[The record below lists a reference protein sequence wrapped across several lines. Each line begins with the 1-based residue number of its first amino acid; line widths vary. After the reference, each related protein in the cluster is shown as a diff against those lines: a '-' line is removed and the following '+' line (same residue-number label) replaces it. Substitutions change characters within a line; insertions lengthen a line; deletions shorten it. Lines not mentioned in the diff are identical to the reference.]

1 VAARGSI
8 IQLHLDPVAT
18 APGSET
24 KQSAVKPAPSEKTM
38 KILIADK
45 FEESGR
51 IALRTL
57 GCEISFQPDLKD
69 EALVDAIAKQQPDVL
84 VVRGTKV
91 TEPML
96 AAGPL
101 KLVVR
106 AGAGYNTIDV
116 AAASRRGIYVSNC
129 PGKNSI
135 AVAELA
141 FALILALDRRVADN
155 VIALRAGEWN
165 KKEFSK
171 ARGLFGRT
179 LGLIGV
185 GKIGLE
191 MIPRARAF
199 GMPIVAWSHS
209 LTPKKAD
216 QLGVDAK
223 GSPLEVAQAADVVSI
238 HVALNPDTKGMIG
251 ADFFNAMKEGAYFIN
266 TSRGETVNQKA
277 LVNAIHTKGI
287 RAGLDV
293 FAIEPASAVGE
304 FEDPIANETSVYGT
318 HHIGASTDQAQEA
331 IAAET
336 VRIVRTFKETGQVPN
351 VVNLAEQTPATHRLV
366 VRHRDRPG
374 VLAQVLDAIKAE
386 QINVQEMENIV
397 FDGAEAA
404 VARIN
409 LDRAPSN
416 GTLDRLRAG
425 NADIMEMNVLEIR

>member
-1 VAARGSI
+1 MLV
-8 IQLHLDPVAT
+8 
-18 APGSET
+18 
-24 KQSAVKPAPSEKTM
+24 
-38 KILIADK
+38 LIADK
-45 FEESGR
+45 FEQSGR
-51 IALRTL
+51 DGLQAI
-57 GCEISFQPDLKD
+57 GCEVSFQPDLKA
-69 EALVDAIAKQQPDVL
+69 EALVGAITEHKPDVL

-91 TEPML
+91 IEPML

-101 KLVVR
+101 KLIVR

-141 FALILALDRRVADN
+141 FALILALDRRIADN

-165 KKEFSK
+165 KKEFSR
-171 ARGLFGRT
+171 ARGLFGRV
-179 LGLIGV
+179 LGLV
-185 GKIGLE
+185 GLGNIAQE

-199 GMPIVAWSHS
+199 GMLVVAWSRS
-209 LTPKKAD
+209 LTNEKAAE
-216 QLGVDAK
+216 LGIERMET
-223 GSPLEVAQAADVVSI
+223 PLDVARAADIVSV
-238 HVALNPDTKGMIG
+238 HVALKPDTRMLIG
-251 ADFFNAMKEGAYFIN
+251 PDFFRSMRDGAYLIN
-266 TSRGETVNQKA
+266 TSRGEVVDQGA
-277 LVNAIHTKGI
+277 LVEAIHSKGI

-293 FAIEPASAVGE
+293 FAIEPTSAVAE
-304 FEDPIANETSVYGT
+304 FADPIANEASVYGT

-336 VRIVRTFKETGQVPN
+336 VRIIQSFKETGQVPN
-351 VVNLAEQTPATHRLV
+351 VVNLAQRTPATHRLV

-397 FDGAEAA
+397 FEGAEAA

-409 LDRAPSN
+409 LDKAPSRA
-416 GTLDRLRAG
+416 TLDQLSEA
-425 NADIMEMNVLEIR
+425 NADILELNVLEIV

>member
-1 VAARGSI
+1 
-8 IQLHLDPVAT
+8 
-18 APGSET
+18 
-24 KQSAVKPAPSEKTM
+24 M

-45 FEESGR
+45 FEQSGR
-51 IALRTL
+51 DGLQAL

-69 EALVDAIAKQQPDVL
+69 DALVSAIAQEQPDVL

-101 KLVVR
+101 KLIVR

-116 AAASRRGIYVSNC
+116 AAASGRGIYVSNC

-179 LGLIGV
+179 LGLVGV
-185 GKIGLE
+185 GKIGQE
-191 MIPRARAF
+191 MIPRAKAF
-199 GMPIVAWSHS
+199 GMPVVAWSRS
-209 LTPKKAD
+209 LTPEKAEA
-216 QLGVDAK
+216 LGVARMD
-223 GSPLEVAQAADVVSI
+223 SPLDVARAADVVSV
-238 HVALNPDTKGMIG
+238 HVALKPGTKGMID
-251 ADFFNAMKEGAYFIN
+251 ADLFAAMKDGGYFIN
-266 TSRGETVNQKA
+266 TSRGETVDQQA
-277 LVNAIHTKGI
+277 LVDAIHTKGI

-293 FAIEPASAVGE
+293 FALEPTSAVAD
-304 FEDPIANETSVYGT
+304 FEDPIANETHVYGT

-336 VRIVRTFKETGQVPN
+336 VRIIKTFKETGQVPN
-351 VVNLAEQTPATHRLV
+351 VVNLARRTPATHRLV

-374 VLAQVLDAIKAE
+374 VLAQVLEAIKAE
-386 QINVQEMENIV
+386 HINVQEMENIV
-397 FDGAEAA
+397 FEGAEAA

-409 LDRAPSN
+409 LDKAPSSAM
-416 GTLDRLRAG
+416 LDQLSAG
-425 NADIMEMNVLEIR
+425 NEDIIELNVLGIG

>member
-1 VAARGSI
+1 
-8 IQLHLDPVAT
+8 
-18 APGSET
+18 
-24 KQSAVKPAPSEKTM
+24 M

-51 IALRTL
+51 IGLRTI

-69 EALVDAIAKQQPDVL
+69 DALVEAIAKEQPDVL
-84 VVRGTKV
+84 IVRGTKV
-91 TEPML
+91 SEPML
-96 AAGPL
+96 AAGAL

-116 AAASRRGIYVSNC
+116 AGASCRGIYVANC

-155 VIALRAGEWN
+155 VIALRAGQWN

-179 LGLIGV
+179 LGLVGV
-185 GKIGLE
+185 GKIGQE

-199 GMPIVAWSHS
+199 GMPVVAWSRS
-209 LTPKKAD
+209 LTAEKAEA
-216 QLGVDAK
+216 LGVERK
-223 GSPLEVAQAADVVSI
+223 ESPLDVARVADIVSV
-238 HVALNPDTKGMIG
+238 HVALKPDTKLLINS
-251 ADFFNAMKEGAYFIN
+251 DFFNAMKEGAYFIN
-266 TSRGETVNQKA
+266 TSRGEVVDQAA
-277 LVNAIHTKGI
+277 LVNAIHEKKI

-293 FAIEPASAVGE
+293 FAAEPTSGVAE
-304 FEDPIANETSVYGT
+304 FTDEIGKEESVYGT

-331 IAAET
+331 IADET
-336 VRIVRTFKETGQVPN
+336 VRIVKSFKDTGQVPN
-351 VVNLAEQTPATHRLV
+351 VVNLAARTPATHRLV

-386 QINVQEMENIV
+386 QINVQEMENII
-397 FDGAEAA
+397 FEGAEAA

-409 LDRAPSN
+409 LDKAPS
-416 GTLDRLRAG
+416 GDTLDRLRAG
-425 NADIMEMNVLEIR
+425 NEDIIELGLLQLQN

>member
-1 VAARGSI
+1 MRV
-8 IQLHLDPVAT
+8 
-18 APGSET
+18 
-24 KQSAVKPAPSEKTM
+24 
-38 KILIADK
+38 LIADK
-45 FEESGR
+45 FEQSGR
-51 IALRTL
+51 DGLQSL
-57 GCEISFQPDLKD
+57 GCEISFHPDLKD
-69 EALVDAIAKQQPDVL
+69 DALVDAIRKEAPDVL

-96 AAGPL
+96 DAGPL

-155 VIALRAGEWN
+155 VIALRRGEWN

-185 GKIGLE
+185 GKIGQE

-199 GMPIVAWSHS
+199 GMPVVAWSRS
-209 LTPKKAD
+209 LTLERAAL
-216 QLGVDAK
+216 LGVELK
-223 GSPLEVAQAADVVSI
+223 SSPIEVANTADIVSV
-238 HVALNPDTKGMIG
+238 HLALNPETRNLLG
-251 ADFFNAMKEGAYFIN
+251 AEFFSAMRPGAYFIN
-266 TSRGETVNQKA
+266 TARGEVVDQEA
-277 LVNAIHTKGI
+277 LAAAMKNRGI

-293 FAIEPASAVGE
+293 YAVEPTSASGE
-304 FEDPIANETSVYGT
+304 FHDEIVKAEGLYGT

-336 VRIVRTFKETGQVPN
+336 VRIVKEFKETGKVPN
-351 VVNLAEQTPATHRLV
+351 VVNLARQTPATHRLV
-366 VRHRDRPG
+366 VRHLDRPG
-374 VLAQVLDAIKAE
+374 VLAGVLDAIKAE

-397 FDGAEAA
+397 FEGAAAA

-409 LDRAPSN
+409 LDNAPSKE
-416 GTLDRLRAG
+416 TLSNLKAS
-425 NADIMEMNVLEIR
+425 NSDIIELDLLDLKI